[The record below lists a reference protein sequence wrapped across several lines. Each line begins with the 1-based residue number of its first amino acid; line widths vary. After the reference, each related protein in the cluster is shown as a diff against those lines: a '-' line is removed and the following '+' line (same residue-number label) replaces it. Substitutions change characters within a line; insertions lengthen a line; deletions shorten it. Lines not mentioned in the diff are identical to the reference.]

1 MQSNAS
7 CFVSVCMFQMT
18 PEQGYVWFLPAWLHK
33 IQTNAS
39 NHKWNV
45 SCTEKEMTQIFNGH
59 LSLSHAPYAP
69 NDHKMSHENRTVGDW
84 RTALAKK
91 ANEHDNKS
99 HELSDYS
106 GYLYDAVWVYALA
119 LQKLIEVDA
128 KLLMDLHSTET
139 TSKLIEIISETN
151 FMGVSGRIQFGE
163 GGTRFSNVNVMQFVD
178 GKAQMVGVFQP
189 NITSTPN
196 ATMDERRIIDGT
208 LQWNNSAMI
217 WMYPD
222 GIPNDGT
229 VVCGVEWLADFLGV
243 ECITAV
249 YMTITTVCV
258 MFVVMVAT
266 ALFLFWKRD
275 YDRKLRESAKIMRH
289 FGIDLLPV
297 PANTLDKWE
306 VPKERVVINRRLGE
320 GAFGTV
326 YGGEAQIDDNGWT
339 AVAVKT
345 LKKGSS
351 SEDRL
356 DFLSE
361 AEAMKRFE
369 HQNIVKLLGVCLQS
383 EPLYT
388 IMEYM
393 LYGDLKTFLLA
404 RRHLVGE
411 KVSDDSDVSAKRLTG
426 MVLDVAK
433 ALAYLSDMKY
443 VHRDV
448 ACRNC
453 LVNAQRVV
461 KLGDFGMARPMFESD
476 YYKFNRRG
484 MLPVRWM
491 SPESL
496 SLGIFSPASDVW
508 SFGVM
513 LYEIITF
520 GSFPYQGLTNSQVL
534 EYLKAGNTLA
544 IPNGVKPQLEGLM
557 KACWNLSYK
566 KRPTASEVAEFI
578 SSYPRLITPCLD
590 VPLASVQIIEMNS
603 NDLELLPGL
612 KPYNANQTNDGL
624 CKSISFAHA
633 AMMNGRSN
641 VNALYE
647 NEDLSR
653 PAIQMVASNAY
664 NPIEP
669 LLRSN
674 NEISSSS
681 LSLRRYVPMCGFKR
695 SSRSLAIE
703 TTSAM

>member
-1 MQSNAS
+1 MLKA
-7 CFVSVCMFQMT
+7 
-18 PEQGYVWFLPAWLHK
+18 
-33 IQTNAS
+33 I
-39 NHKWNV
+39 
-45 SCTEKEMTQIFNGH
+45 NGH
-59 LSLSHAPYAP
+59 LSLSHAPYASDD
-69 NDHKMSHENRTVGDW
+69 NQIDHENRTVGEWKD
-84 RTALAKK
+84 ALLRRANAKGSN
-91 ANEHDNKS
+91 AMQSYQISN
-99 HELSDYS
+99 YS

-119 LQKLIEVDA
+119 LEKLIAIDA
-128 KLLMDLHSTET
+128 KLLMDLHSMET
-139 TSKLIEIISETN
+139 TKQLIAILSQTN

-178 GKAQMVGVFQP
+178 GRSQLVGVFHP
-189 NITSTPN
+189 NITLTPN
-196 ATMDERRIIDGT
+196 VTMEERRIIDGNV
-208 LQWNNSAMI
+208 QWNDSAMV
-217 WMYPD
+217 WLYPH
-222 GIPNDGT
+222 GIPIDGT
-229 VVCGVEWLADFLGV
+229 VICSVERLAEFLGV
-243 ECITAV
+243 ECITAA
-249 YMTITTVCV
+249 YMSITVVCV
-258 MFVVMVAT
+258 LFVVIVALS
-266 ALFLFWKRD
+266 LFMLWKRE
-275 YDRKLRESAKIMRH
+275 YDRKLKESAKIMRH
-289 FGIDLLPV
+289 FGIDLLPSI

-306 VPKERVVINRRLGE
+306 VPKDRVVINRRLGE

-326 YGGEAQIDDNGWT
+326 YGGEAQIDDDGWS

-351 SEDRL
+351 TEDRL

-388 IMEYM
+388 IMEFM

-411 KVSDDSDVSAKRLTG
+411 KVSEDSDVSAKRLTV
-426 MVLDVAK
+426 MALDVAR
-433 ALAYLSDMKY
+433 ALSYLADMKY

-491 SPESL
+491 APESL
-496 SLGIFSPASDVW
+496 ALGIFSPASDVW
-508 SFGVM
+508 SFGVL

-534 EYLKAGNTLA
+534 EYLKGGNTLA
-544 IPNGVKPQLEGLM
+544 IPIGVKPQLEGLM
-557 KACWNLSYK
+557 NACWNLSYK
-566 KRPTASEVAEFI
+566 KRPTASEVAEFM
-578 SSYPRLITPCLD
+578 SSYPRLITPSLD
-590 VPLASVQIIEMNS
+590 VPLASVQIMEMNS
-603 NDLELLPGL
+603 DDLDLLSGL
-612 KPYNANQTNDGL
+612 KTRNGCQMADDL
-624 CKSISFAHA
+624 CKSTSFAQA
-633 AMMNGRSN
+633 AMMNGRTDF
-641 VNALYE
+641 NALYE
-647 NEDLSR
+647 NEDLSHAALQR
-653 PAIQMVASNAY
+653 TTSNAY

-669 LLRSN
+669 LLQPN
-674 NEISSSS
+674 TEISYSS